1 MKNFRL
7 SLAVAAMFSS
17 LIANASSTETIVF
30 LRHAEKPADGLG
42 QLSCQGLNRA
52 MALPKVLLTQ
62 FDPPAVILAPNPGI
76 EKSDKGVPY
85 NYIRPLATIEP
96 TAIRLQMPV
105 RTTLGIEQTTELNQL
120 LLSEKWQSKTV
131 FVAWEHHLL
140 RRAVTDLISRTD
152 GDSSVVPAWAE
163 NDFDSLF
170 VVKINWDGEKP
181 KFASFKV
188 QHQNLN
194 GLPLTCPD

>member
-1 MKNFRL
+1 MKIFRFG
-7 SLAVAAMFSS
+7 LALVTLLPA
-17 LIANASSTETIVF
+17 LIALAGTTETVVF
-30 LRHAEKPADGLG
+30 MRHAEKPADGLG

-52 MALPKVLLTQ
+52 IALPKVLLSQ

-76 EKSDKGVPY
+76 EKSDKGVLY

-105 RTTLGIEQTTELNQL
+105 NTNFGIEQTTELNQF
-120 LLSEKWQSKTV
+120 LLSKDWQSKTA

-140 RRAVTDLISRTD
+140 RRAVVDLITQTN
-152 GDSSVVPAWAE
+152 GDPSVVPLWTGD
-163 NDFDSLF
+163 DFDSLF
-170 VVKINWDGEKP
+170 VLKINWDSDTP
-181 KFASFKV
+181 KFGSFEV
-188 QHQNLN
+188 RHQKLN